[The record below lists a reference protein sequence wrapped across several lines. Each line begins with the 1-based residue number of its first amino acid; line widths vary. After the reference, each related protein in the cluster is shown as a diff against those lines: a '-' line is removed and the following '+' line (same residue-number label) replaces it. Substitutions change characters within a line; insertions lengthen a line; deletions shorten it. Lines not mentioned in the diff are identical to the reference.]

1 MKVSHCFGFYESNMQ
16 TSRICLQNE
25 NAIRIWKIL
34 LGKGKVLHQQA
45 QEIH

>member
-25 NAIRIWKIL
+25 IAVN
-34 LGKGKVLHQQA
+34 KGLK
-45 QEIH
+45 